1 MMSVRVQSSTIA
13 NAAYEEHRA
22 YVLGVLARR
31 CRWLGAEDREAALHD
46 AYAVLLE
53 KQRDGALDVDAM
65 NEHQIRAY
73 LTQTALNKALSEG
86 SRAYRKTSV
95 ALEEGGLEA
104 PDGAIAAEDVLTR
117 DWDTARLREIV
128 AELPER
134 QQVVIAL
141 RYFFDRSPEEIQHYL
156 GITERVYRREME
168 RAMRT
173 LSARM
178 TTVRDGS
185 FCESRRSL
193 ILAYVSG
200 IAGPNRMRDA
210 RRHLQSCTGCAA
222 WAFELRH
229 AAREA
234 GAVVPLPV
242 IVGGGIADDGG
253 DRLVALGHGTRGLRE
268 RLADLLTGGREH
280 ATSLATRAD
289 PATGSM
295 LGALRPGTVAAVVA
309 GCLSVGST
317 ATYCV
322 FEGFPAPL
330 AGHHAKPEK
339 AEAKEPPKA
348 TKKTTAVAAPAAVTA
363 SERPASAST
372 AATKTSSRS
381 TSTPT
386 KTKTTKKQR
395 QRAKARKVART
406 TAPEFG
412 IEGTGTATPSSP
424 AASTASSGTSSG
436 STSASNG
443 GWSQEFGP

>member
-1 MMSVRVQSSTIA
+1 MSSTIA
-13 NAAYEEHRA
+13 NGLYEQHRA

-53 KQRDGALDVDAM
+53 KERDGALDVEAM
-65 NEHQIRAY
+65 NDHQLRAY
-73 LTQTALNKALSEG
+73 LTQTAINKALSEG
-86 SRAYRKTSV
+86 QRAYRKTSV

-117 DWDTARLREIV
+117 DWDSARLREIV

-141 RYFFDRSPEEIQHYL
+141 RYFFDRGPEEIQHYL

-178 TTVRDGS
+178 TEVREGS

-193 ILAYVSG
+193 ILAYVAG

-210 RRHLQSCTGCAA
+210 RRHLQTCTACAA

-242 IVGGGIADDGG
+242 IAGGGLTEDGG
-253 DRLVALGHGTRGLRE
+253 DRVIALGHHFRGLRE
-268 RLADLLTGGREH
+268 RLGDLFTGGREH
-280 ATSLATRAD
+280 ATGLAVRAD

-330 AGHHAKPEK
+330 AGHHAPAKK
-339 AEAKEPPKA
+339 EAAKPKA
-348 TKKTTAVAAPAAVTA
+348 KPAAKAQTTAAVVTPAGASAA
-363 SERPASAST
+363 ERPASAAKAT
-372 AATKTSSRS
+372 AKTTTS
-381 TSTPT
+381 TS
-386 KTKTTKKQR
+386 TKTTKKAR
-395 QRAKARKVART
+395 QRAKAKKVAKA

-412 IEGTGTATPSSP
+412 IEGTGTATPP

>member
-1 MMSVRVQSSTIA
+1 VESSTIA
-13 NAAYEEHRA
+13 NRSYEDHRA

-53 KQRDGALDVDAM
+53 KQRDGVLDVEAM

-86 SRAYRKTSV
+86 QRAYRKTSV

-104 PDGAIAAEDVLTR
+104 PDGAIATEDVLAR

-141 RYFFDRSPEEIQHYL
+141 RYFFDRSPEEVQHYL

-193 ILAYVSG
+193 ILAYVAG

-242 IVGGGIADDGG
+242 IVGGGLTEDGG
-253 DRLVALGHGTRGLRE
+253 DRLVALGHGTRGLRD

-280 ATSLATRAD
+280 ATGLAMRAD

-330 AGHHAKPEK
+330 AGHHAKVDK
-339 AEAKEPPKA
+339 AEAKEPAKKAKA
-348 TKKTTAVAAPAAVTA
+348 TKKTTTTAPPVVVAA
-363 SERPASAST
+363 SERPASAVRSST
-372 AATKTSSRS
+372 KATRSSSSSS
-381 TSTPT
+381 TT
-386 KTKTTKKQR
+386 KLKTTKKQR
-395 QRAKARKVART
+395 QRAKAQKVARA

-412 IEGTGTATPSSP
+412 IEGTKTATPSSP

-436 STSASNG
+436 STSAANG

>member
-1 MMSVRVQSSTIA
+1 MSSSTIA
-13 NAAYEEHRA
+13 KASYEDHRA

-53 KQRDGALDVDAM
+53 KQRDGVLDVEAM
-65 NEHQIRAY
+65 NEHQVRAY

-86 SRAYRKTSV
+86 SRAYRRTSV

-104 PDGAIAAEDVLTR
+104 PDGALAADDALAR
-117 DWDTARLREIV
+117 DWDSARLREIV

-141 RYFFDRSPEEIQHYL
+141 RYFFDRAPDEIQHYL

-178 TTVRDGS
+178 AEVRDGS

-242 IVGGGIADDGG
+242 IVGGGLVDDGG
-253 DRLVALGHGTRGLRE
+253 DRLVALGHGTRGLRD
-268 RLADLLTGGREH
+268 RLADLLSGGREH
-280 ATSLATRAD
+280 ATGLATRAD
-289 PATGSM
+289 PATGSL

-309 GCLSVGST
+309 GCLGVGST

-322 FEGFPAPL
+322 FEGLPAPL
-330 AGHHAKPEK
+330 AGHRAPAAK
-339 AEAKEPPKA
+339 AEAKEPKA
-348 TKKTTAVAAPAAVTA
+348 KPAAKVATTAAVTVPAAVSA
-363 SERPASAST
+363 AERPASTAKTKTTTKSAST
-372 AATKTSSRS
+372 S
-381 TSTPT
+381 
-386 KTKTTKKQR
+386 TKTTKKQR
-395 QRAKARKVART
+395 QRAKARKVARA

-412 IEGTGTATPSSP
+412 VEGTGTATPPAASP
-424 AASTASSGTSSG
+424 AASSASSGSSSG
-436 STSASNG
+436 STSAANG
-443 GWSQEFGP
+443 GWGQEFGP

>member
-1 MMSVRVQSSTIA
+1 MMSIHVASSTIA
-13 NAAYEEHRA
+13 NASYEQHRA

-53 KQRDGALDVDAM
+53 KQRDGVLDVEAM

-86 SRAYRKTSV
+86 QRAYRKTSV

-104 PDGAIAAEDVLTR
+104 PDGAIAAEDVLAR

-141 RYFFDRSPEEIQHYL
+141 RYFFDRSPEEVQHYL

-178 TTVRDGS
+178 AEVRDGS

-193 ILAYVSG
+193 ILAYVAG

-242 IVGGGIADDGG
+242 IVGGGIVEDGG
-253 DRLVALGHGTRGLRE
+253 DRLVALGHGARGLRE

-280 ATSLATRAD
+280 ATGLAVRAD

-330 AGHHAKPEK
+330 AGHQPKAEKAQAKEPKAKPE
-339 AEAKEPPKA
+339 A
-348 TKKTTAVAAPAAVTA
+348 TKKTTVAVPAVAAA
-363 SERPASAST
+363 SERPASASSG
-372 AATKTSSRS
+372 ATKSTRSSS
-381 TSTPT
+381 T
-386 KTKTTKKQR
+386 TKTTKKQR
-395 QRAKARKVART
+395 QRAQARKVART

-424 AASTASSGTSSG
+424 TASTASSGTSSG
-436 STSASNG
+436 STSTSNG